1 MHGYPVAKISCALQ
15 NCTRQQT
22 QASKQASK
30 QAGRQAGKQ
39 TRTHTHTISIY
50 IYTYQSHTHTQRQHV
65 FLRVGIGCVFPYII
79 TIIGISFLHLSVCH
93 YLYTYIT
100 LFQLYL
106 DNPTHHHSRL
116 HASHT
121 QILMYN
127 GSLSHSLPLSLYIH
141 TYIYVYIHTY
151 IYIYIYTYTHIYI
164 YIHLHI

>member
-39 TRTHTHTISIY
+39 ANTHTHTHYLSIY
-50 IYTYQSHTHTQRQHV
+50 IYIHTHTHTNHTLTLTQRQHV

-79 TIIGISFLHLSVCH
+79 TLIGISFLHLSVCH

-127 GSLSHSLPLSLYIH
+127 GSLSLSPSLSLYIH
-141 TYIYVYIHTY
+141 
-151 IYIYIYTYTHIYI
+151 IYIYKYTYI
-164 YIHLHI
+164 